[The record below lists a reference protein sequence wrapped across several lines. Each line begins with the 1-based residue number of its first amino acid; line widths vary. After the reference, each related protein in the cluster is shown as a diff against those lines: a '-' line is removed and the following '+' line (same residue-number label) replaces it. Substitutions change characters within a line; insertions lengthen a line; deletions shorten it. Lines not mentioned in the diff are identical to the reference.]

1 MPQNDVRPSA
11 PELTDLQLKCLDG
24 FWNRKPAK
32 QIAAELDISE
42 GWVHKNLMA
51 VRRQL
56 HVSSSADAAAIVF
69 GAKPGSI
76 KNYYYQETAVSRA
89 GVAADDSPASDNHEK
104 LEGAIG
110 ERLLINR
117 YGPLATIAGIVLV
130 AVGSIIGVTLMID
143 AAQGMYQLWKAL
155 GY

>member
-1 MPQNDVRPSA
+1 MSRWLLESQASQADCRRTRYQRGLGPQESHGCAAAASREQQRRRSRD
-11 PELTDLQLKCLDG
+11 CL
-24 FWNRKPAK
+24 
-32 QIAAELDISE
+32 
-42 GWVHKNLMA
+42 
-51 VRRQL
+51 RRQ
-56 HVSSSADAAAIVF
+56 A
-69 GAKPGSI
+69 GEYQ
-76 KNYYYQETAVSRA
+76 NYYYQETAVSRA